1 MVIPPAG
8 ASSGKETTWQKEAGS
23 AKVRRK
29 KMEGVVYT
37 VSGIDAE
44 VWEAIPSPK
53 VEYVRQAVAE
63 KLERDGVE
71 ERR

>member
-1 MVIPPAG
+1 MERAG
-8 ASSGKETTWQKEAGS
+8 WFIHQYPESTP
-23 AKVRRK
+23 
-29 KMEGVVYT
+29 
-37 VSGIDAE
+37 E